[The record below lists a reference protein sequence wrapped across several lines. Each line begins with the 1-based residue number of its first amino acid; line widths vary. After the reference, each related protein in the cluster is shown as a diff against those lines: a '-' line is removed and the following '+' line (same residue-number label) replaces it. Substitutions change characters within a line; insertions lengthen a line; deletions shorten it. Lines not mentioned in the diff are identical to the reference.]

1 VTNCSFSSRIPVTI
15 CDGRDWYDGGPMDL
29 PLNGPHS
36 GRSWRMDDQYL
47 SIPYTPGCD
56 RSRKHVSPLQAFM
69 AVFPKK
75 QLNEMVE
82 RTNLVLTGLGEPK
95 TTKGEVLKW
104 FGVLILMTRFEFGER
119 SSLWTDSNCKYIPSP
134 RFGRLMVR
142 DRWDSLYK
150 HLVWS
155 LQPAERPEDMSCENY
170 RWRLVEDFVENI
182 NEHRRR
188 YFHPS
193 YAICVDE
200 SMIRWYG
207 LGGSWINMG
216 MPMYVSIQRKPEDG
230 LEIHDSCCG
239 KCRIMMHL
247 RLVKSAEAD
256 LE

>member
-1 VTNCSFSSRIPVTI
+1 
-15 CDGRDWYDGGPMDL
+15 MDL
-29 PLNGPHS
+29 PVNGPHS
-36 GRSWRMDDQYL
+36 GRGWRLDDQYL
-47 SIPYTPGCD
+47 SIQYTPGCD
-56 RSRKHVSPLQAFM
+56 TAKQEVSKLQAFM

-75 QLNEMVE
+75 QLNDMVS
-82 RTNLVLTGLGEPK
+82 RTNLILQSLGEPL

-104 FGVLILMTRFEFGER
+104 FGLLILMTRFEFGDR
-119 SSLWTDSNCKYIPSP
+119 ASLWAESMCKYIPSP
-134 RFGRLMVR
+134 KFGRIMPR
-142 DRWDSLYK
+142 ERWHVLFK

-155 LQPAERPEDMSCENY
+155 YQPTERPEDMSCENY
-170 RWRLVEDFVENI
+170 RWMLVQDFVDNI

-188 YFHPS
+188 YFHPA

-207 LGGSWINMG
+207 LGGTWINMG

-239 KCRIMMHL
+239 KSRILMQL

-256 LE
+256 ET